1 MGQYGIIERA
11 SFYPFLTAQPLGKL
25 PVYFYYPSNKMRGCT
40 DFLNFQALK
49 GYNFYQVSTTSYSC
63 TRSSR
68 VAAWKNT
75 DPGVINHRPQAI
87 MGPAPSSAG

>member
-1 MGQYGIIERA
+1 
-11 SFYPFLTAQPLGKL
+11 
-25 PVYFYYPSNKMRGCT
+25 MRGCT

-87 MGPAPSSAG
+87 LGPSTLLGWLRTLVPWWSLVSEEFCG